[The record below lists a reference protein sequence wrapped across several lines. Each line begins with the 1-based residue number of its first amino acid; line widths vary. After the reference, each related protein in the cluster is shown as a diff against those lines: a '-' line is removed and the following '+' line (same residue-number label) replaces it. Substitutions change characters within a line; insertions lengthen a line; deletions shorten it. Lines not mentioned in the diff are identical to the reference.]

1 MRFWNWFCK
10 GFVCFLLSIALT
22 SMPALAQSIS
32 FGVKAGTP
40 VTDEF
45 LVNNQTSNPASYSDD
60 TPRYTIGPVF
70 ELHLPHH
77 FSLNAEAL
85 YRPLRFDFFPFGF
98 QTFRAETT
106 ANSWEFPVLVRR
118 YITTGIRPFV
128 DGGISFSHIT
138 SSSTTSTNGSF
149 QTTDSAA
156 DLVSTGNHGFVAGAG
171 LDYQKGPIH
180 FQPEIRYTRW
190 QHANFA
196 SADGM
201 LSSNLNSIQILFG
214 VTFRKE

>member
-1 MRFWNWFCK
+1 M
-10 GFVCFLLSIALT
+10 
-22 SMPALAQSIS
+22 
-32 FGVKAGTP
+32 
-40 VTDEF
+40 DEF
-45 LVNNQTSNPASYSDD
+45 QVNNQTSNAASYSDD

-77 FSLNAEAL
+77 FSVSAEAL
-85 YRPLRFDFFPFGF
+85 YRPLRYDFFPFGF
-98 QTFRAETT
+98 QTFREETT
-106 ANSWEFPVLVRR
+106 ANSWQFPVLVRR

-128 DGGISFSHIT
+128 SGGVSFSHIT
-138 SSSTTSTNGSF
+138 GSSTTLTNGTF
-149 QTTDSAA
+149 QTTNNAA

-190 QHANFA
+190 QNANFA

-201 LSSNLNSIQILFG
+201 LSSNLNSLEILFG

>member
-1 MRFWNWFCK
+1 MRFWNWICK
-10 GFVCFLLSIALT
+10 GFVCFLALIAMT
-22 SMPALAQSIS
+22 SMPAVAQSIS

-40 VTDEF
+40 VTDGF
-45 LVNNQTSNPASYSDD
+45 QVNNQTSNPASYNDD

-77 FSLNAEAL
+77 FSVNAEAL
-85 YRPLRFDFFPFGF
+85 YKPLRYDYFPFGF
-98 QTFRAETT
+98 QSFRAETT
-106 ANSWEFPVLVRR
+106 ASSWEFPVLVRR

-128 DGGISFSHIT
+128 NGGISFSHIT
-138 SSSTTSTNGSF
+138 SSSITFTNGNF
-149 QTTDSAA
+149 QTTDNAA
-156 DLVSTGNHGFVAGAG
+156 DLVSKGNHGFVAGAG

-201 LSSNLNSIQILFG
+201 LSSNLNSIEILFG

>member
-1 MRFWNWFCK
+1 
-10 GFVCFLLSIALT
+10 
-22 SMPALAQSIS
+22 MPAAAQSMS

-40 VTDEF
+40 ATEAF
-45 LVNNQTSNPASYSDD
+45 QSNNQASNPASYSDD

-77 FSLNAEAL
+77 FSVDAEAL
-85 YRPLRFDFFPFGF
+85 YKPLRYNFYPFGF
-98 QTFRAETT
+98 QSFRAETT

-128 DGGISFSHIT
+128 NGGVSFSHI
-138 SSSTTSTNGSF
+138 SGSSTTLTSGNF
-149 QTTDSAA
+149 QTTDTAT
-156 DLVSTGNHGFVAGAG
+156 DLVRTGNYGFVAGAG
-171 LDYQKGPIH
+171 LDYEKGPIH

-190 QHANFA
+190 QHTNFA
-196 SADGM
+196 SRDGM
-201 LSSNLNSIQILFG
+201 LSSNLNTIEILFG

>member
-1 MRFWNWFCK
+1 MRFLNWICK
-10 GFVCFLLSIALT
+10 GFVCFLVLTASTSI
-22 SMPALAQSIS
+22 PALAQTIS

-45 LVNNQTSNPASYSDD
+45 QVNNQTSNPASYSDD

-70 ELHLPHH
+70 EWHLPHH
-77 FSLNAEAL
+77 FSLSGEAL
-85 YRPLRFDFFPFGF
+85 YKPLRYDYFPFGF
-98 QTFRAETT
+98 TSFKAETT
-106 ANSWEFPVLVRR
+106 ASSWEFPVLVRR

-128 DGGISFSHIT
+128 DGGISFSQIT
-138 SSSTTSTNGSF
+138 SSSTTFTNGNF

-156 DLVSTGNHGFVAGAG
+156 DLVSKGNHGFVAGAG

-196 SADGM
+196 STDGI
-201 LSSNLNSIQILFG
+201 LSSNLNSIEILFG